1 MIMIN
6 SNTQILIK
14 DLKFYGFHGVYPEE
28 QIVGTTFR
36 ADAVIDIDPNL
47 PGFSSDRL
55 DDTVNYETIVE
66 RIIKIGTTQK
76 YKLIEKLAQTM
87 AESLLQMDSNIL
99 AVDIT
104 IYKSV
109 NRLTPEPQWI
119 GIHRRVQK

>member
-87 AESLLQMDSNIL
+87 AESVLHMDSNIL